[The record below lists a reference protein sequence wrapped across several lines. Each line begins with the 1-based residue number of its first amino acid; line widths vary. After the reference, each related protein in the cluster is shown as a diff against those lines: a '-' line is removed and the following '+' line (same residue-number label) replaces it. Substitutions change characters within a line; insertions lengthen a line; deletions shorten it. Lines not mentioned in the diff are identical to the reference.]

1 MICTLNLKNIIL
13 LVLFSDFIN
22 YKYVMIMASE
32 ISKMVME
39 TMLTLITTAFAFVAG
54 LAWNEA
60 IQKLI
65 EEFYTAGGAVTGLLI
80 YAVIVTIV
88 AVVVTVLLAR
98 IAVKWVLILI
108 KNKYPFL
115 FFLENS
121 FFAFEVIDYFPNSS
135 TVF

>member
-1 MICTLNLKNIIL
+1 MICTLNLKNIII

-32 ISKMVME
+32 ISKMMME
-39 TMLTLITTAFAFVAG
+39 TMLTLITTAFAFVVG

-98 IAVKWVLILI
+98 IAGKMGINLD
-108 KNKYPFL
+108 K
-115 FFLENS
+115 E
-121 FFAFEVIDYFPNSS
+121 
-135 TVF
+135 

>member
-1 MICTLNLKNIIL
+1 MICTLNLKNIII

-65 EEFYTAGGAVTGLLI
+65 EEFYTAGGAVT
-80 YAVIVTIV
+80 
-88 AVVVTVLLAR
+88 
-98 IAVKWVLILI
+98 
-108 KNKYPFL
+108 
-115 FFLENS
+115 
-121 FFAFEVIDYFPNSS
+121 
-135 TVF
+135 

>member
-1 MICTLNLKNIIL
+1 M
-13 LVLFSDFIN
+13 D
-22 YKYVMIMASE
+22 SE
-32 ISKMVME
+32 ISKMIME

-98 IAVKWVLILI
+98 IAGKMD
-108 KNKYPFL
+108 
-115 FFLENS
+115 
-121 FFAFEVIDYFPNSS
+121 IDLDKD
-135 TVF
+135 

>member
-1 MICTLNLKNIIL
+1 MICTLNLNIII
-13 LVLFSDFIN
+13 LVLFLDFIN

-32 ISKMVME
+32 ISKMIME

-98 IAVKWVLILI
+98 IAGKMG
-108 KNKYPFL
+108 
-115 FFLENS
+115 
-121 FFAFEVIDYFPNSS
+121 IDLDKE
-135 TVF
+135 

>member
-1 MICTLNLKNIIL
+1 MICTLNLKNIII

-32 ISKMVME
+32 ISKMIME
-39 TMLTLITTAFAFVAG
+39 TMLTLITTAFAFVVG
-54 LAWNEA
+54 LAGNEA

-98 IAVKWVLILI
+98 IAGKMGINLD
-108 KNKYPFL
+108 K
-115 FFLENS
+115 E
-121 FFAFEVIDYFPNSS
+121 
-135 TVF
+135 

>member
-1 MICTLNLKNIIL
+1 MI
-13 LVLFSDFIN
+13 
-22 YKYVMIMASE
+22 
-32 ISKMVME
+32 ME
-39 TMLTLITTAFAFVAG
+39 TMLTLITTAFAFVVG

-98 IAVKWVLILI
+98 IAGKMG
-108 KNKYPFL
+108 
-115 FFLENS
+115 
-121 FFAFEVIDYFPNSS
+121 IDLDKE
-135 TVF
+135 

>member
-1 MICTLNLKNIIL
+1 M
-13 LVLFSDFIN
+13 D
-22 YKYVMIMASE
+22 SE
-32 ISKMVME
+32 ISKMIME

-54 LAWNEA
+54 LAWNEE

-98 IAVKWVLILI
+98 IAGKMG
-108 KNKYPFL
+108 
-115 FFLENS
+115 
-121 FFAFEVIDYFPNSS
+121 IDLDKD
-135 TVF
+135 

>member
-1 MICTLNLKNIIL
+1 MI
-13 LVLFSDFIN
+13 
-22 YKYVMIMASE
+22 
-32 ISKMVME
+32 ME

-80 YAVIVTIV
+80 YAVIVTTV

-98 IAVKWVLILI
+98 IAGKMG
-108 KNKYPFL
+108 
-115 FFLENS
+115 
-121 FFAFEVIDYFPNSS
+121 IDLDKE
-135 TVF
+135 

>member
-1 MICTLNLKNIIL
+1 
-13 LVLFSDFIN
+13 
-22 YKYVMIMASE
+22 
-32 ISKMVME
+32 ME

-98 IAVKWVLILI
+98 IQVKWVLILI

-115 FFLENS
+115 FFFGK
-121 FFAFEVIDYFPNSS
+121 FFFCI
-135 TVF
+135 

>member
-98 IAVKWVLILI
+98 IAGKMG
-108 KNKYPFL
+108 
-115 FFLENS
+115 
-121 FFAFEVIDYFPNSS
+121 IDLDKE
-135 TVF
+135 

>member
-1 MICTLNLKNIIL
+1 M
-13 LVLFSDFIN
+13 D
-22 YKYVMIMASE
+22 SE
-32 ISKMVME
+32 LSKMIME

-98 IAVKWVLILI
+98 IAGKMG
-108 KNKYPFL
+108 
-115 FFLENS
+115 
-121 FFAFEVIDYFPNSS
+121 IDLDKD
-135 TVF
+135 

>member
-1 MICTLNLKNIIL
+1 MICTLNLKNIII

-32 ISKMVME
+32 ISKMIME

-98 IAVKWVLILI
+98 IAGKMG
-108 KNKYPFL
+108 
-115 FFLENS
+115 
-121 FFAFEVIDYFPNSS
+121 IDLDKE
-135 TVF
+135 

>member
-1 MICTLNLKNIIL
+1 MICTLNLKNTII

-32 ISKMVME
+32 ISKMIME

-98 IAVKWVLILI
+98 IAGKMGINLD
-108 KNKYPFL
+108 K
-115 FFLENS
+115 E
-121 FFAFEVIDYFPNSS
+121 
-135 TVF
+135 

>member
-1 MICTLNLKNIIL
+1 M
-13 LVLFSDFIN
+13 D
-22 YKYVMIMASE
+22 SE
-32 ISKMVME
+32 ISKMIME
-39 TMLTLITTAFAFVAG
+39 TILTLITTAFAFVAG

-98 IAVKWVLILI
+98 IAGKMG
-108 KNKYPFL
+108 
-115 FFLENS
+115 
-121 FFAFEVIDYFPNSS
+121 IDLDKD
-135 TVF
+135 

>member
-1 MICTLNLKNIIL
+1 MICTLNLKNIII

-32 ISKMVME
+32 ISKMIME
-39 TMLTLITTAFAFVAG
+39 TMLTLITTAFAFVVG

-60 IQKLI
+60 IQNLI

-98 IAVKWVLILI
+98 IAGKMGINLD
-108 KNKYPFL
+108 K
-115 FFLENS
+115 E
-121 FFAFEVIDYFPNSS
+121 
-135 TVF
+135 

>member
-1 MICTLNLKNIIL
+1 M
-13 LVLFSDFIN
+13 D
-22 YKYVMIMASE
+22 SE
-32 ISKMVME
+32 ISKMIME

-98 IAVKWVLILI
+98 IAGKTG
-108 KNKYPFL
+108 
-115 FFLENS
+115 
-121 FFAFEVIDYFPNSS
+121 IDLDKD
-135 TVF
+135 

>member
-1 MICTLNLKNIIL
+1 MICTLNLKNIII

-32 ISKMVME
+32 ISKMIME

-65 EEFYTAGGAVTGLLI
+65 EEFYTAGGAVT
-80 YAVIVTIV
+80 
-88 AVVVTVLLAR
+88 
-98 IAVKWVLILI
+98 
-108 KNKYPFL
+108 
-115 FFLENS
+115 
-121 FFAFEVIDYFPNSS
+121 
-135 TVF
+135 

>member
-1 MICTLNLKNIIL
+1 MI
-13 LVLFSDFIN
+13 
-22 YKYVMIMASE
+22 
-32 ISKMVME
+32 ME
-39 TMLTLITTAFAFVAG
+39 TMVTLIITAFAYVAG

-98 IAVKWVLILI
+98 IAGKMG
-108 KNKYPFL
+108 
-115 FFLENS
+115 
-121 FFAFEVIDYFPNSS
+121 IDLDKE
-135 TVF
+135 

>member
-1 MICTLNLKNIIL
+1 MG
-13 LVLFSDFIN
+13 
-22 YKYVMIMASE
+22 
-32 ISKMVME
+32 

-98 IAVKWVLILI
+98 IAGKMG
-108 KNKYPFL
+108 
-115 FFLENS
+115 
-121 FFAFEVIDYFPNSS
+121 IDLDKE
-135 TVF
+135 

>member
-1 MICTLNLKNIIL
+1 MI
-13 LVLFSDFIN
+13 
-22 YKYVMIMASE
+22 
-32 ISKMVME
+32 ME
-39 TMLTLITTAFAFVAG
+39 TMLTLITAAFAFVAG

-98 IAVKWVLILI
+98 VAGKMG
-108 KNKYPFL
+108 
-115 FFLENS
+115 
-121 FFAFEVIDYFPNSS
+121 IDLDKE
-135 TVF
+135 

>member
-1 MICTLNLKNIIL
+1 M
-13 LVLFSDFIN
+13 D
-22 YKYVMIMASE
+22 SE
-32 ISKMVME
+32 ISKMIME

-80 YAVIVTIV
+80 YAVTVTIV

-98 IAVKWVLILI
+98 IAGKMG
-108 KNKYPFL
+108 
-115 FFLENS
+115 
-121 FFAFEVIDYFPNSS
+121 IDLDKD
-135 TVF
+135 

>member
-1 MICTLNLKNIIL
+1 
-13 LVLFSDFIN
+13 
-22 YKYVMIMASE
+22 MIMDSE
-32 ISKMVME
+32 INKMIME

-98 IAVKWVLILI
+98 IAGKMG
-108 KNKYPFL
+108 
-115 FFLENS
+115 
-121 FFAFEVIDYFPNSS
+121 IDLDKD
-135 TVF
+135 

>member
-1 MICTLNLKNIIL
+1 MI
-13 LVLFSDFIN
+13 
-22 YKYVMIMASE
+22 
-32 ISKMVME
+32 ME

-80 YAVIVTIV
+80 YAVIVTSV

-98 IAVKWVLILI
+98 IAGKMGINLD
-108 KNKYPFL
+108 K
-115 FFLENS
+115 E
-121 FFAFEVIDYFPNSS
+121 
-135 TVF
+135 

>member
-1 MICTLNLKNIIL
+1 MI
-13 LVLFSDFIN
+13 
-22 YKYVMIMASE
+22 
-32 ISKMVME
+32 ME
-39 TMLTLITTAFAFVAG
+39 TMLTLITAAFAFVAG

-121 FFAFEVIDYFPNSS
+121 FFAFEVIDYFPNYSS
-135 TVF
+135 VF

>member
-1 MICTLNLKNIIL
+1 MICTLNLKNIII
-13 LVLFSDFIN
+13 LVLFLDFIN

-32 ISKMVME
+32 ISKMIME

-98 IAVKWVLILI
+98 IAGKMG
-108 KNKYPFL
+108 
-115 FFLENS
+115 
-121 FFAFEVIDYFPNSS
+121 IDLDKE
-135 TVF
+135 

>member
-1 MICTLNLKNIIL
+1 MICTLNLKNIII

-32 ISKMVME
+32 ISKMIME
-39 TMLTLITTAFAFVAG
+39 TMLTLITTAFAFVVG

-98 IAVKWVLILI
+98 IAGKMG
-108 KNKYPFL
+108 
-115 FFLENS
+115 
-121 FFAFEVIDYFPNSS
+121 IDLDKE
-135 TVF
+135 

>member
-1 MICTLNLKNIIL
+1 MI
-13 LVLFSDFIN
+13 
-22 YKYVMIMASE
+22 
-32 ISKMVME
+32 ME
-39 TMLTLITTAFAFVAG
+39 TMLILITTAFAFVAG

-98 IAVKWVLILI
+98 IAGKMG
-108 KNKYPFL
+108 
-115 FFLENS
+115 
-121 FFAFEVIDYFPNSS
+121 IDLDKD
-135 TVF
+135 

>member
-1 MICTLNLKNIIL
+1 
-13 LVLFSDFIN
+13 
-22 YKYVMIMASE
+22 MIMDSE
-32 ISKMVME
+32 ISKMIME

-98 IAVKWVLILI
+98 IAGKMGIDLDKDYILF
-108 KNKYPFL
+108 Y
-115 FFLENS
+115 FFSKNS
-121 FFAFEVIDYFPNSS
+121 FLYCLF
-135 TVF
+135 

>member
-1 MICTLNLKNIIL
+1 
-13 LVLFSDFIN
+13 
-22 YKYVMIMASE
+22 MASE
-32 ISKMVME
+32 ISKMIME

-98 IAVKWVLILI
+98 IAGKMGIYLD
-108 KNKYPFL
+108 K
-115 FFLENS
+115 
-121 FFAFEVIDYFPNSS
+121 D
-135 TVF
+135 